1 MSDLKDIVEE
11 FINLLSAENA
21 ALREGDFAMP
31 ASFLVEKAA
40 LAARFSALPPE
51 QQSSASDFDRLE
63 SLIQQNRLLLESA
76 MDTQSRVISTVINAC
91 EKPLAQSYRQ
101 GAPRPLAMRPVAFS
115 AQA

>member
-1 MSDLKDIVEE
+1 MNDVKDIIKE

-21 ALREGDFAMP
+21 ALRAGDFSKP

-51 QQSSASDFDRLE
+51 QQSSAGDFDRLE
-63 SLIQQNRLLLESA
+63 PLIQQNRLLLESA
-76 MDTQSRVISTVINAC
+76 IDTQSRVISTVLSAC